1 MILPHGLF
9 IITSEGSET
18 ILCDQWTGE
27 WVRRGL
33 HRSPTT
39 TPQCVWGVGGR
50 RGKITN
56 WVTQAF
62 MTGRWF
68 LTNEK
73 KLSNAWELFNNP
85 W

>member
-39 TPQCVWGVGGR
+39 TPQCVWGVGGGG
-50 RGKITN
+50 GK
-56 WVTQAF
+56 
-62 MTGRWF
+62 
-68 LTNEK
+68 
-73 KLSNAWELFNNP
+73 
-85 W
+85 